1 MKLVKPLII
10 FDLETTGVDTSKDRI
25 VQIGA
30 IKIFPDGST
39 EEKNLLIN
47 PEIPIPAEAAEVHG
61 ISDELV
67 QNSPKFK
74 QISKAL
80 KSWFEGC
87 DIGGFN
93 SDNFDV
99 QLLSAEM
106 ERVGILFIDWDCN
119 FVDVSKIYRHLYPRT
134 LSAVYERLTGESLD
148 DAHDAMAD
156 VRATKKI
163 LEVLC
168 ERSMPEDI
176 TSAEIDDLLQGD
188 KKRVDLAGKMY
199 KDVNGD
205 IRWNFSKNMNQLVT
219 SDYGFAEW
227 VLKNDFPLETKK
239 IIRELIKS

>member
-25 VQIGA
+25 VQIAA
-30 IKIFPDGST
+30 IKMFPDGST

-47 PEIPIPAEAAEVHG
+47 PEMPIPAEAMEVHG
-61 ISDELV
+61 VTDDMV
-67 QNSPKFK
+67 KDSPKFK

-93 SDNFDV
+93 SDNYDV
-99 QLLSAEM
+99 QLLSIEM
-106 ERVGILFIDWDCN
+106 ERAGILFIDWDCN

-134 LSAVYERLTGESLD
+134 LSAVYERLTGQSHD
-148 DAHDAMAD
+148 NAHDAMAD

-168 ERSMPEDI
+168 QNNMPEDI

-199 KDVNGD
+199 KDANGD

>member
-10 FDLETTGVDTSKDRI
+10 FDLETTGVDTSNDRV

-30 IKIFPDGST
+30 IKMFPDGST
-39 EEKNLLIN
+39 EEKNLNVN
-47 PEIPIPAEAAEVHG
+47 PEIPIPTEASDVHG
-61 ISDELV
+61 ITDDMV
-67 QNSPKFK
+67 QAAPKFK

-80 KSWFEGC
+80 KAWFEGC

-99 QLLSAEM
+99 QLLSTEM
-106 ERVGILFIDWDCN
+106 ERAGILFIDWDCS
-119 FVDVSKIYRHLYPRT
+119 FVDVSKIYRYLFPRT
-134 LSAVYERLTGESLD
+134 LSDVYARLTGESLD

-163 LEVLC
+163 LEILT
-168 ERSMPEDI
+168 EKNMPEDI

-199 KDVNGD
+199 KDANGD
-205 IRWNFSKNMNQLVT
+205 IRWNFSKNMNQLIT

-227 VLKNDFPLETKK
+227 VLKNDFPIETKK
-239 IIRELIKS
+239 IVRQLIK